1 MKKNSKNKKI
11 KRLNVVGQIQ
21 DKKLKNIMSKMKNKK
36 QTSLIK
42 LPLLS
47 SPKKSHPTTILN
59 KVI

>member
-42 LPLLS
+42 LPLLY
-47 SPKKSHPTTILN
+47 SPQKSHPTTILN